1 MSTKQK
7 LVKLTKNVIPSKI
20 YDKAKYKGNGDE
32 LANTNG
38 IKDFANDLHGWSPIF
53 MNGGAGN
60 LGKMHFSYRY
70 ALPQHGIGSYAVTSA
85 NGECSAYTDMTD
97 YESGLWTRPANLY
110 IDLSYPE
117 VAIDNN
123 VLTAVGDIDP
133 LIVER
138 KGNVVGSSGQASNIY
153 LFDGKPV
160 VYPSAIT
167 SDKLIYSRHF
177 TNTSWQPLY
186 VPFPMSYGDWSA
198 AGLEVASI
206 NALGEAQDESG
217 NTVKVLKVTKVTTGS
232 IIRNFICSK

>member
-1 MSTKQK
+1 
-7 LVKLTKNVIPSKI
+7 
-20 YDKAKYKGNGDE
+20 
-32 LANTNG
+32 
-38 IKDFANDLHGWSPIF
+38 
-53 MNGGAGN
+53 
-60 LGKMHFSYRY
+60 MHFSYRY

-123 VLTAVGDIDP
+123 VHL
-133 LIVER
+133 L
-138 KGNVVGSSGQASNIY
+138 
-153 LFDGKPV
+153 DGKPV
-160 VYPSAIT
+160 AYPSAIT

-206 NALGEAQDESG
+206 NALGEVQDESG
-217 NTVKVLKVTKVTTGS
+217 NTVKVLKVTKVTTGC